1 MTWEQIRPL
10 LTEGF
15 LETLGMIVPASLIA
29 YLIGLPLGVLLVV
42 TRKDGILPKPTLN
55 AVLGTVI
62 NFLRSIPFVILI
74 AMLFP
79 VTRFVMG
86 TTLGTAAAVFPLVIS
101 AAPYVARIVESSLL
115 EVDRGV
121 VEAAQA
127 MGSSTWQIIYK
138 VLLPEALPS
147 LINGAA
153 NSVTTILAYTAMVSA
168 VGGGGLGATAITKG
182 LNRGKKYYPLM
193 YAASIL
199 LVFMVQVINVFGA
212 RMTKKKDHRLR

>member
-42 TRKDGILPKPTLN
+42 TRKDGILPKPTFN

>member
-86 TTLGTAAAVFPLVIS
+86 TTLGTTAAVFPLVIS

-153 NSVTTILAYTAMVSA
+153 NSITTILAYTAMVSA